1 MDKQQEIII
10 LFDGDCLLCNRFIQI
25 PMKYG
30 RANFLYVS
38 SHSEKGKEI
47 CTSIGI
53 SPNTEIDTIYL
64 LPKGGRNFESKSN
77 AIIEIL
83 RNCNWVYKILASLMV
98 VFPRFIRDYFYDLIA
113 KNRSRSKTNS
123 CKIPL
128 NVDKNKIH
136 I

>member
-30 RANFLYVS
+30 RVNFLYVS

-47 CTSIGI
+47 CSSIGI
-53 SPNTEIDTIYL
+53 LTNTEIDTIYL
-64 LPKGGRNFESKSN
+64 LSKGSRNFESKSN

-83 RNCNWVYKILASLMV
+83 RYCNWVHKILASLMV
-98 VFPRFIRDYFYDLIA
+98 VFPRFIRDYFYDMIA

-128 NVDKNKIH
+128 NVDKTKIYL
-136 I
+136 